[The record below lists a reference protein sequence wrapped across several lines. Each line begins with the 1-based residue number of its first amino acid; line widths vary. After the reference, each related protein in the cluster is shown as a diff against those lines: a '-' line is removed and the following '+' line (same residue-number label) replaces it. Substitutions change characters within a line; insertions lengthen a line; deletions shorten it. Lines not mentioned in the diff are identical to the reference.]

1 MCFIMNK
8 EEILQKIKDL
18 VQSGNFTEAKT
29 FFEEHKE
36 QLGPYKEKAQ
46 EFLQGVDFQ
55 GITDKLKNLFK

>member
-36 QLGPYKEKAQ
+36 QLVPYKEKAQ
-46 EFLQGVDFQ
+46 EFLQNVDFQ
-55 GITDKLKNLFK
+55 GITDKFKNLFK